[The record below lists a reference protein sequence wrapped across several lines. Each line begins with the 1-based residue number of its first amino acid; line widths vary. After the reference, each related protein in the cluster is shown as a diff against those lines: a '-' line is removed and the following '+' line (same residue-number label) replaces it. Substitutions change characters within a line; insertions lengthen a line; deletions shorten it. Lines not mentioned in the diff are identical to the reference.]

1 MQLRTVLAW
10 LIKLFIIVGI
20 IFIIARIEQLNNNI
34 QSIPSNKEI
43 IRDSLVRDTL
53 NHTKDS
59 LTIKIV
65 KIRET
70 YEDKKAIIRAANE
83 CTTCPPADCP
93 VLHRQ
98 AELEGLNKK
107 LRLEQIAKEHEIA
120 IKEERAHS

>member
-70 YEDKKAIIRAANE
+70 YEDKKAIIMSND
-83 CTTCPPADCP
+83 TSADIQFFTNYIN
-93 VLHRQ
+93 HYNNSGTI
-98 AELEGLNKK
+98 ENN
-107 LRLEQIAKEHEIA
+107 
-120 IKEERAHS
+120 

>member
-1 MQLRTVLAW
+1 MQLKTVLSW

-20 IFIIARIEQLNNNI
+20 LFIIVRIEQLNNNI
-34 QSIPSNKEI
+34 KSVPSNKEI

-70 YEDKKAIIRAANE
+70 YEDKKAIIMSNDTSADIQFFTNYINHYNNSG
-83 CTTCPPADCP
+83 TT
-93 VLHRQ
+93 
-98 AELEGLNKK
+98 ENN
-107 LRLEQIAKEHEIA
+107 
-120 IKEERAHS
+120 

>member
-20 IFIIARIEQLNNNI
+20 LFIIVRIEQLNNNI
-34 QSIPSNKEI
+34 QSVPSNKEI

-70 YEDKKAIIRAANE
+70 YEDKKAIIMSNDTSADIQFFTNYIDHYNNSG
-83 CTTCPPADCP
+83 TTED
-93 VLHRQ
+93 
-98 AELEGLNKK
+98 N
-107 LRLEQIAKEHEIA
+107 
-120 IKEERAHS
+120 

>member
-53 NHTKDS
+53 NHIKDS

-70 YEDKKAIIRAANE
+70 YEDKKAIIMSNDTSADIQFFTNYINHYNNSG
-83 CTTCPPADCP
+83 TT
-93 VLHRQ
+93 
-98 AELEGLNKK
+98 ENN
-107 LRLEQIAKEHEIA
+107 
-120 IKEERAHS
+120 

>member
-20 IFIIARIEQLNNNI
+20 LFIIIRIEQLNNNI
-34 QSIPSNKEI
+34 QSVPSNKEI

-70 YEDKKAIIRAANE
+70 YEDKKAIIMSNDTSADIQFFTNYINHYNNSG
-83 CTTCPPADCP
+83 TT
-93 VLHRQ
+93 
-98 AELEGLNKK
+98 ENN
-107 LRLEQIAKEHEIA
+107 
-120 IKEERAHS
+120 

>member
-43 IRDSLVRDTL
+43 IRDSLVKDTL

-70 YEDKKAIIRAANE
+70 YEDKKAIIMSNDTSADIQFFTNYINHYNNSG
-83 CTTCPPADCP
+83 TT
-93 VLHRQ
+93 
-98 AELEGLNKK
+98 ENN
-107 LRLEQIAKEHEIA
+107 
-120 IKEERAHS
+120 

>member
-20 IFIIARIEQLNNNI
+20 LFIIVRIEQLDNNI
-34 QSIPSNKEI
+34 QSVPSNKEI

-70 YEDKKAIIRAANE
+70 YEDKKAIIMSND
-83 CTTCPPADCP
+83 TSADIQFFTNYIN
-93 VLHRQ
+93 HYNNSGT
-98 AELEGLNKK
+98 AENN
-107 LRLEQIAKEHEIA
+107 
-120 IKEERAHS
+120 

>member
-59 LTIKIV
+59 LTIKIG

-70 YEDKKAIIRAANE
+70 YEDKKAIIMSNDTSADIQFFTNYINHYNNSG
-83 CTTCPPADCP
+83 TT
-93 VLHRQ
+93 
-98 AELEGLNKK
+98 ENN
-107 LRLEQIAKEHEIA
+107 
-120 IKEERAHS
+120 

>member
-20 IFIIARIEQLNNNI
+20 LFIIIRIEQLNNNI
-34 QSIPSNKEI
+34 QSVPSNKEI

-70 YEDKKAIIRAANE
+70 YEDKKAIIMSNDTSADIQFFTNYINHYNNSG
-83 CTTCPPADCP
+83 TTK
-93 VLHRQ
+93 
-98 AELEGLNKK
+98 NN
-107 LRLEQIAKEHEIA
+107 
-120 IKEERAHS
+120 

>member
-1 MQLRTVLAW
+1 MQLRTVLSW

-20 IFIIARIEQLNNNI
+20 LFIIIRIEQLNNNI
-34 QSIPSNKEI
+34 QSVPSNKEI

-70 YEDKKAIIRAANE
+70 YEDKKAIIMSND
-83 CTTCPPADCP
+83 TSADIQFFTNYIN
-93 VLHRQ
+93 HYNNQ
-98 AELEGLNKK
+98 
-107 LRLEQIAKEHEIA
+107 
-120 IKEERAHS
+120 

>member
-70 YEDKKAIIRAANE
+70 YEDKKAIIMSNDTSADIQFFTNYINHYNNSE
-83 CTTCPPADCP
+83 TT
-93 VLHRQ
+93 
-98 AELEGLNKK
+98 ENN
-107 LRLEQIAKEHEIA
+107 
-120 IKEERAHS
+120 

>member
-20 IFIIARIEQLNNNI
+20 LFIIVRIEQLNNNI
-34 QSIPSNKEI
+34 QSVPSNKEI

-70 YEDKKAIIRAANE
+70 YEDKKAIIMSNDTSADIQFFTNYINHYNNSR
-83 CTTCPPADCP
+83 TTKD
-93 VLHRQ
+93 
-98 AELEGLNKK
+98 N
-107 LRLEQIAKEHEIA
+107 
-120 IKEERAHS
+120 

>member
-70 YEDKKAIIRAANE
+70 YEDKKAIIFSND
-83 CTTCPPADCP
+83 TSADIQFFTNYIN
-93 VLHRQ
+93 HYNNSGTS
-98 AELEGLNKK
+98 ENN
-107 LRLEQIAKEHEIA
+107 
-120 IKEERAHS
+120 

>member
-1 MQLRTVLAW
+1 MQLKTVLSW

-20 IFIIARIEQLNNNI
+20 LFIIVRIEQLNNNI
-34 QSIPSNKEI
+34 QSVPSNKEI

-70 YEDKKAIIRAANE
+70 YEDKKAIIMSNDTSADIQFFTNYINHYNNSRATKDN
-83 CTTCPPADCP
+83 
-93 VLHRQ
+93 
-98 AELEGLNKK
+98 
-107 LRLEQIAKEHEIA
+107 
-120 IKEERAHS
+120 

>member
-20 IFIIARIEQLNNNI
+20 LFIIVRIEQLNNNI
-34 QSIPSNKEI
+34 QSVPSNKEI
-43 IRDSLVRDTL
+43 IKDSLVRDTL

-70 YEDKKAIIRAANE
+70 YEDKKAIIMSNDTSADIQFFTNYINHYNNSG
-83 CTTCPPADCP
+83 TT
-93 VLHRQ
+93 
-98 AELEGLNKK
+98 ENN
-107 LRLEQIAKEHEIA
+107 
-120 IKEERAHS
+120 

>member
-1 MQLRTVLAW
+1 MQLRTVLNW

-20 IFIIARIEQLNNNI
+20 IFIIVYIRQLNNNI

-70 YEDKKAIIRAANE
+70 YEDKKAIIMSNDTSADIQFFTNYIDHYNNSG
-83 CTTCPPADCP
+83 TTED
-93 VLHRQ
+93 
-98 AELEGLNKK
+98 N
-107 LRLEQIAKEHEIA
+107 
-120 IKEERAHS
+120 

>member
-20 IFIIARIEQLNNNI
+20 IFIIVRIEQLNNNI

-70 YEDKKAIIRAANE
+70 YEDKKAIIMSNDTSADIQFFTNYINHYNNSG
-83 CTTCPPADCP
+83 TTK
-93 VLHRQ
+93 
-98 AELEGLNKK
+98 NN
-107 LRLEQIAKEHEIA
+107 
-120 IKEERAHS
+120 

>member
-1 MQLRTVLAW
+1 MRLRTVLAW

-20 IFIIARIEQLNNNI
+20 LFIIVHIEQLDNNI

-70 YEDKKAIIRAANE
+70 YEDKKAIIMSND
-83 CTTCPPADCP
+83 TSADIQFFTNYIN
-93 VLHRQ
+93 HYNNSGT
-98 AELEGLNKK
+98 AENN
-107 LRLEQIAKEHEIA
+107 
-120 IKEERAHS
+120 

>member
-1 MQLRTVLAW
+1 MQLRTVLSW

-20 IFIIARIEQLNNNI
+20 LFIIIRIEQLNNNI
-34 QSIPSNKEI
+34 QSVPSNKEI

-70 YEDKKAIIRAANE
+70 YEDKKAIIMSNDTSADIQFFTNYINHYNNSG
-83 CTTCPPADCP
+83 TT
-93 VLHRQ
+93 
-98 AELEGLNKK
+98 ENN
-107 LRLEQIAKEHEIA
+107 
-120 IKEERAHS
+120 

>member
-20 IFIIARIEQLNNNI
+20 LFIIVRIEQLNNNI

-70 YEDKKAIIRAANE
+70 YEAKKAIIMSNDTSADIQFFTNYINHYNNSG
-83 CTTCPPADCP
+83 TT
-93 VLHRQ
+93 
-98 AELEGLNKK
+98 ENN
-107 LRLEQIAKEHEIA
+107 
-120 IKEERAHS
+120 

>member
-1 MQLRTVLAW
+1 M
-10 LIKLFIIVGI
+10 IKLFIIVGI
-20 IFIIARIEQLNNNI
+20 IFIIVRIEQLNNNI

-70 YEDKKAIIRAANE
+70 YEDKKAIIMSNDTSADIQFFTNYINHYNNSG
-83 CTTCPPADCP
+83 TT
-93 VLHRQ
+93 
-98 AELEGLNKK
+98 ENN
-107 LRLEQIAKEHEIA
+107 
-120 IKEERAHS
+120 

>member
-1 MQLRTVLAW
+1 MRLRTVLSW

-20 IFIIARIEQLNNNI
+20 LFIIIRIEQLNNNI
-34 QSIPSNKEI
+34 QSVPSNKEI

-70 YEDKKAIIRAANE
+70 YEDKKAIIMSNDTSADIQFFANYINHYNNSG
-83 CTTCPPADCP
+83 TT
-93 VLHRQ
+93 
-98 AELEGLNKK
+98 ENN
-107 LRLEQIAKEHEIA
+107 
-120 IKEERAHS
+120 

>member
-20 IFIIARIEQLNNNI
+20 IFIIVHIVQLNNNI
-34 QSIPSNKEI
+34 KSIPSNKEI

-70 YEDKKAIIRAANE
+70 YEDKKAIIMSNDTSADIQFFTNYINHYNNSG
-83 CTTCPPADCP
+83 TT
-93 VLHRQ
+93 
-98 AELEGLNKK
+98 ENN
-107 LRLEQIAKEHEIA
+107 
-120 IKEERAHS
+120 

>member
-53 NHTKDS
+53 NHTKNS

-70 YEDKKAIIRAANE
+70 YEDKKAIIMSNDTSADIQFFTNYINHYNNSG
-83 CTTCPPADCP
+83 TT
-93 VLHRQ
+93 
-98 AELEGLNKK
+98 ENN
-107 LRLEQIAKEHEIA
+107 
-120 IKEERAHS
+120 

>member
-20 IFIIARIEQLNNNI
+20 LFIIVRIEQLNNNI
-34 QSIPSNKEI
+34 QSVPSNKEI

-59 LTIKIV
+59 LTVKIV

-70 YEDKKAIIRAANE
+70 YEDKKAIIMSNDTSADIQFFTNYINHYNNSG
-83 CTTCPPADCP
+83 TTED
-93 VLHRQ
+93 
-98 AELEGLNKK
+98 N
-107 LRLEQIAKEHEIA
+107 
-120 IKEERAHS
+120 

>member
-20 IFIIARIEQLNNNI
+20 IFIIIRIEQLNNNI

-70 YEDKKAIIRAANE
+70 YEDKKAIIMSNDTSADIQFFTNYINHYNNSG
-83 CTTCPPADCP
+83 TTK
-93 VLHRQ
+93 
-98 AELEGLNKK
+98 NN
-107 LRLEQIAKEHEIA
+107 
-120 IKEERAHS
+120 

>member
-20 IFIIARIEQLNNNI
+20 LFIIVRIEQLNNNI
-34 QSIPSNKEI
+34 QSVPSNKEI

-70 YEDKKAIIRAANE
+70 YEDKKAIIMSNDTSADIQFFTNYINRYNNSG
-83 CTTCPPADCP
+83 TTK
-93 VLHRQ
+93 
-98 AELEGLNKK
+98 NN
-107 LRLEQIAKEHEIA
+107 
-120 IKEERAHS
+120 

>member
-20 IFIIARIEQLNNNI
+20 IFIIIRIEQLSNNI

-70 YEDKKAIIRAANE
+70 YEDKKAIIMSNDTSADIQFFTNYINHYNNSG
-83 CTTCPPADCP
+83 TTK
-93 VLHRQ
+93 
-98 AELEGLNKK
+98 NN
-107 LRLEQIAKEHEIA
+107 
-120 IKEERAHS
+120 

>member
-20 IFIIARIEQLNNNI
+20 LFIIVRIEQLNNNI
-34 QSIPSNKEI
+34 QSVPSNKEI

-70 YEDKKAIIRAANE
+70 YEDKKAIIMSNDTSADIQFFTNYINHYNNSG
-83 CTTCPPADCP
+83 TTKD
-93 VLHRQ
+93 
-98 AELEGLNKK
+98 N
-107 LRLEQIAKEHEIA
+107 
-120 IKEERAHS
+120 

>member
-20 IFIIARIEQLNNNI
+20 LFIIVRIEQLNNNI
-34 QSIPSNKEI
+34 QSVPSNKEI

-65 KIRET
+65 KIREM
-70 YEDKKAIIRAANE
+70 YEDKKAIIMSNDTSADIQFFTNYINHYNNSG
-83 CTTCPPADCP
+83 TT
-93 VLHRQ
+93 
-98 AELEGLNKK
+98 ENN
-107 LRLEQIAKEHEIA
+107 
-120 IKEERAHS
+120 

>member
-20 IFIIARIEQLNNNI
+20 LFIIVRIEQLNNNI

-70 YEDKKAIIRAANE
+70 YEDKKAIIMSND
-83 CTTCPPADCP
+83 TSADIQFFTNYID
-93 VLHRQ
+93 HYNNSG
-98 AELEGLNKK
+98 ATENN
-107 LRLEQIAKEHEIA
+107 
-120 IKEERAHS
+120 

>member
-1 MQLRTVLAW
+1 MQLKKVLSW

-20 IFIIARIEQLNNNI
+20 LFIIVRIEQLNNNI
-34 QSIPSNKEI
+34 QSVPSNKEI

-70 YEDKKAIIRAANE
+70 YEDKKAIIMSNDTSADIQFFTNYINHYNNSG
-83 CTTCPPADCP
+83 TT
-93 VLHRQ
+93 
-98 AELEGLNKK
+98 EN
-107 LRLEQIAKEHEIA
+107 
-120 IKEERAHS
+120 S

>member
-20 IFIIARIEQLNNNI
+20 IFIIVRIEQLNNNI
-34 QSIPSNKEI
+34 QSVPSNKEI

-65 KIRET
+65 KVRET
-70 YEDKKAIIRAANE
+70 YEDKKAIIMSNDTSADIQFFTNYINHYNNSG
-83 CTTCPPADCP
+83 TTK
-93 VLHRQ
+93 
-98 AELEGLNKK
+98 NN
-107 LRLEQIAKEHEIA
+107 
-120 IKEERAHS
+120 

>member
-20 IFIIARIEQLNNNI
+20 IFIIVRIEQLSNNI

-70 YEDKKAIIRAANE
+70 YEDKKAIIMSNDTSADIQFFTNYINHYNNSG
-83 CTTCPPADCP
+83 TT
-93 VLHRQ
+93 
-98 AELEGLNKK
+98 ENN
-107 LRLEQIAKEHEIA
+107 
-120 IKEERAHS
+120 

>member
-20 IFIIARIEQLNNNI
+20 IFIIVRIEQLSNNI

-70 YEDKKAIIRAANE
+70 YEDKKAIIMSND
-83 CTTCPPADCP
+83 TSADIQIFRNYIN
-93 VLHRQ
+93 HY
-98 AELEGLNKK
+98 NNYKK
-107 LRLEQIAKEHEIA
+107 TKNN
-120 IKEERAHS
+120 